1 MVLTINFIEN
11 SFEKYN
17 VLYFNGLLKKPIF
30 KITNSKRRLGCL
42 STRYLPFKNEYTL
55 SVSKYY
61 DRTEKQYDNTIIHEM
76 IHLYISQM
84 GIVDNGSH
92 GRVFKQHCARI
103 NQYGWNLSRCT
114 DASQWELTNESKKRE
129 ENRLSKISYNV
140 IVYKEPQGT
149 QFIFRVSNGNEKTFY
164 NHLRFRCQL
173 ECKLF
178 KTNDIMFDSLPSCR
192 SKIRGRRILDSSDKF
207 AKYMI

>member
-1 MVLTINFIEN
+1 MVLTIKFIEN
-11 SFEKYN
+11 SFDKYN

-30 KITNSKRRLGCL
+30 KITNSKRRLGSL
-42 STRYLPFKNEYTL
+42 GTRYLPFKNEYTL

-76 IHLYISQM
+76 IHLYIDQM

-114 DASQWELTNESKKRE
+114 DTSQWELTNESKKRE

-149 QFIFRVSNGNEKTFY
+149 QFIFRVAKGKELTY
-164 NHLRFRCQL
+164 LNHLKSQ
-173 ECKLF
+173 
-178 KTNDIMFDSLPSCR
+178 SL
-192 SKIRGRRILDSSDKF
+192 KF
-207 AKYMI
+207 LYL